1 MLICHNV
8 SIAKYNKMP
17 AKLLLL
23 QTLISSFHDTTKVFI
38 GIYDIGTGEIHAFLI
53 LIMEHL

>member
-8 SIAKYNKMP
+8 SIAKYKKMP

-23 QTLISSFHDTTKVFI
+23 QTLISYFRDTTKVFI
-38 GIYDIGTGEIHAFLI
+38 GINDTGTGEIYAFLI